1 MNSTT
6 TDSFSKISLQCLVQS
21 RTLPQRPSFKVPVTA
36 NLAWSMKWPILCS
49 LCPSISGIPR
59 RPKVLSILVSSA
71 GLLILPI
78 VGAYPHPDAQV
89 VGLLT
94 ENFSS
99 PIQTPEDRL
108 ELQAQELT
116 IRYYMFFKH
125 LFDTVPEQSDLLH
138 GTYPLQPSIT
148 YFPPAPNN
156 SHTL

>member
-1 MNSTT
+1 
-6 TDSFSKISLQCLVQS
+6 
-21 RTLPQRPSFKVPVTA
+21 
-36 NLAWSMKWPILCS
+36 MKWPILCS

-78 VGAYPHPDAQV
+78 VGAYPHPDVQV

-125 LFDTVPEQSDLLH
+125 LFDTVREQVEVLDGTNLL
-138 GTYPLQPSIT
+138 Q
-148 YFPPAPNN
+148 AWN
-156 SHTL
+156 SYLSGDANDGKSNRDVLYQAVVDRVNCDNTHREAKEVCSRRFCEEINRWS